1 MPSTTD
7 TKISSSK
14 LMGRPVGANAPLIMG
29 NQKAIK
35 INARKI
41 TVLKNI
47 AESNQKRWSGDTMA
61 DNLPGGGGLGKTLND
76 IANNMDAIKNTIL
89 DQQEVDRGSAEDAR
103 VAAEKAGRGKQEKDL
118 EEDKFEGLKQ
128 TAQKVLAPVKSVWD
142 KILHFLTTIFLGK
155 IAMKLFAWFADKEN
169 EKKVKAIGRFFKDFW
184 PALLAGYLIFG
195 NALGRFVGGLI
206 GKVVIWTAKIIA
218 KVIPALIK
226 AVAKMK
232 LGGMGGLLAVGA
244 IAGGAMYMGHRMQQ
258 NRQAD
263 NEQDDSS
270 TLTVDEFSQQ
280 EDKSK
285 VNIQPS
291 QAYGETGTFP
301 GMMNFNQGGQIPGSG
316 VGDTVPAMLTP
327 GEFVMSAPAVNQWGA
342 STLESMNAMGGG
354 TNMPMMDG
362 EGTTFAAGGGLIGG
376 IKNMVG
382 GLFGGGKEQS
392 GSESQGYGAI
402 LDLIGKRESDSSGGY
417 DAVNQ
422 MGTEG
427 GHGVGDGYAGP
438 FSEMSQHGGKKL
450 TSLTVGEVMKLQS
463 GWAGPMSNEEWIR
476 NGKLHAVG
484 RYQIIGPTLAGLV
497 GRGVVSEGDPFN
509 KATQNKLAIE
519 LIKGRGHDPS
529 ALQAEWIGLT
539 KESIESIQKALSAG
553 GTVKGTSGAGLGSG
567 AKPANVSAPPPVT
580 SVNPPVK
587 PTTTVAYAQQK
598 GQSPAGQNAQPL
610 PSASLPEFDAAIMNS
625 QAKIKVL
632 GITV

>member
-61 DNLPGGGGLGKTLND
+61 DNLPGGQGLGKTLND

-382 GLFGGGKEQS
+382 GLFGGRK
-392 GSESQGYGAI
+392 
-402 LDLIGKRESDSSGGY
+402 
-417 DAVNQ
+417 
-422 MGTEG
+422 
-427 GHGVGDGYAGP
+427 
-438 FSEMSQHGGKKL
+438 
-450 TSLTVGEVMKLQS
+450 
-463 GWAGPMSNEEWIR
+463 
-476 NGKLHAVG
+476 
-484 RYQIIGPTLAGLV
+484 
-497 GRGVVSEGDPFN
+497 
-509 KATQNKLAIE
+509 
-519 LIKGRGHDPS
+519 
-529 ALQAEWIGLT
+529 
-539 KESIESIQKALSAG
+539 
-553 GTVKGTSGAGLGSG
+553 
-567 AKPANVSAPPPVT
+567 
-580 SVNPPVK
+580 
-587 PTTTVAYAQQK
+587 
-598 GQSPAGQNAQPL
+598 
-610 PSASLPEFDAAIMNS
+610 
-625 QAKIKVL
+625 
-632 GITV
+632 